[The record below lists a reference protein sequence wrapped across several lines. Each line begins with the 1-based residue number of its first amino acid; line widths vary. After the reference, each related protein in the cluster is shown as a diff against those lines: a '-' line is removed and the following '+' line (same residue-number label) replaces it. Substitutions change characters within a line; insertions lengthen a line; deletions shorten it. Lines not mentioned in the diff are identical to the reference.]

1 MENLLDRAIKQIK
14 EKKYYERFIG
24 EHRKVIFFAV
34 GFIGKEI
41 NYKME
46 LMGK

>member
-14 EKKYYERFIG
+14 EKKYYERFMD
-24 EHRKVIFFAV
+24 EDRKVIFLAV

-41 NYKME
+41 NYKIE
-46 LMGK
+46 LI